1 MTRKVL
7 IILAAVMISGNSF
20 SQIPVTDVAA
30 IANDTYN
37 HVEQLVTAQQQL
49 TNTLEQLGISKK
61 MLDGMNKAYE
71 RYDKVNDKIRT
82 GRDVYSM
89 LKMTYDMKDMYVDL
103 VERITSDL
111 DDITFN
117 ECLGHISN
125 ATGIINSTL
134 RHLMIVEEY
143 LSETF
148 KMDDKDRKDELGK
161 SSLQIRS
168 NYLLLSQYYHKYLID
183 KYNQELQQQI
193 EKDYEYFLNN

>member
-37 HVEQLVTAQQQL
+37 HVEQLVMAQQQL
-49 TNTLEQLGISKK
+49 TNTLEQLGLSKK

>member
-49 TNTLEQLGISKK
+49 TNTLEQLGLSKK